1 MVGMFQVIPRIVELS
16 LVKNVIK
23 VKRSVCSNTLLLA
36 HHGNERTKLNIF
48 SLYCSL
54 NRF

>member
-1 MVGMFQVIPRIVELS
+1 MVGMFQVISRMVELS

-36 HHGNERTKLNIF
+36 HHGNERTNLKIYWN
-48 SLYCSL
+48 
-54 NRF
+54 